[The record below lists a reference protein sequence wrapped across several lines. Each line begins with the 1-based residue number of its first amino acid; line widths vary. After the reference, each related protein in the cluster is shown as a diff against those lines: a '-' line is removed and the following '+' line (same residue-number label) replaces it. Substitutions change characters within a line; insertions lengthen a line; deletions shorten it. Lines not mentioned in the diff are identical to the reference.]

1 MVIKLVAVFTLVLAA
16 AGSAAGQ
23 SGQTKITHGLSL
35 LGDLKYPA
43 DFQNVDYVNPDA
55 PKGGLLRLYS
65 LNSFDTFN
73 PYNGKGAS
81 ATGLGLLFES
91 LMISPADEASAEYG
105 LLAESVEV
113 PDDLSHVIY
122 RLRPEA
128 RFQDGSPVTA
138 QDVIE
143 SLDMLKTEGS
153 SRFRF
158 YYRNV
163 LRAVDLGGGRIKFEF
178 TGPPNRELPQITG
191 QLPILPR
198 KWWSDRDFTKTTLE
212 PPLGS
217 GPYRIRAFE
226 AGRFIEYERVA
237 DWWGAELPINRGRY
251 NFDRIRYDYY
261 RDQTVALEAFKA
273 DRYDI
278 RGENIS
284 LIWATGYDFPA
295 RREGRVKLEEID
307 HVRPTGMQAFVFNI
321 RKKQFQDP
329 VLRLAMSYAFD
340 FEWSNKNLFYGQYN
354 RTKSYF
360 SNSEL
365 AAREL
370 PSPEEIGLLESLRG
384 QVPDEVFTSVY
395 EPPATDGSGRIRK
408 SLATALKL
416 LKSNGYKI
424 ADRRLVSPLTGK
436 PVEFEILLI
445 SPAFERVVGP
455 FIRNLK
461 RLGITAV
468 QRTIDLAQYINRLN
482 SFDYD
487 MIVST
492 FSQSESPGNEQRNFW
507 SSAAA
512 DQQESRNLIG
522 IRNPAVDALIEK
534 IIEASDRKELVTATR
549 ALDRVLSWNHYV
561 IPHWHTGFDRVAYWD
576 RFGIPKHPRYGYDV
590 MSWWSDPAGSGN

>member
-1 MVIKLVAVFTLVLAA
+1 MVIKLVAVVALLFSAM
-16 AGSAAGQ
+16 GSAAGQ
-23 SGQTKITHGLSL
+23 TRITHGLSL
-35 LGDLKYPA
+35 LGELKYPA
-43 DFQNVDYVNPDA
+43 DFRHLEYVNPDA

-73 PYNGKGAS
+73 PFNGKGSSAS
-81 ATGLGLLFES
+81 GLGFLFET
-91 LMISPADEASAEYG
+91 LMTSPADEASAEYG

-113 PDDLSHVIY
+113 PDDLSYVIY
-122 RLRPEA
+122 KLRPEA

-138 QDVIE
+138 QDVIW
-143 SLDMLKTEGS
+143 SLDTLKTKGS

-158 YYRNV
+158 YYRNI
-163 LRAVDLGGGRIKFEF
+163 RNAVDLGGGRIRFEF

-191 QLPILPR
+191 QLPILSR
-198 KWWSDRDFTKTTLE
+198 KWWSDRDFTKTTLD
-212 PPLGS
+212 PPPGS
-217 GPYRIRAFE
+217 GPYRIKGFE
-226 AGRFIEYERVA
+226 AGRYIEYERVA
-237 DWWGAELPINRGRY
+237 DWWGAALPVNRGQY
-251 NFDRIRYDYY
+251 NFDQIRYDYY

-273 DRYDI
+273 DRYDV

-295 RREGRVKLEEID
+295 RRDGKVKLEEVD
-307 HVRPTGMQAFVFNI
+307 HNRPTGMQAFVFNI

-329 VLRLAMSYAFD
+329 VLRRAMSYAFD
-340 FEWSNKNLFYGQYN
+340 FEWSNKNLFYGQYH

-370 PSPEEIGLLESLRG
+370 PSPQEIALLEPWRG
-384 QVPDEVFTSVY
+384 QIPEEVFTTVY

-408 SLATALKL
+408 NVAFALKL
-416 LKSNGYKI
+416 LKTHGYRI
-424 ADRRLVSPLTGK
+424 LDRQLVSPLTGK
-436 PVEFEILLI
+436 PIEFEILLI

-468 QRTIDLAQYINRLN
+468 QRTIDQAQYVNRLN

-487 MIVST
+487 MIVWT

-512 DQQESRNLIG
+512 DQEESRNLMG
-522 IRNPAVDALIEK
+522 IRNPAVDDLIEK
-534 IIEASDRKELVTATR
+534 IIAAPNRKDLITVTR
-549 ALDRVLSWNHYV
+549 ALDRVLLWNHYV
-561 IPHWHTGFDRVAYWD
+561 IPQWHTGFDRVAYWN

-590 MSWWSDPAGSGN
+590 MSWWADPGRSGN